1 MKDLNR
7 IKVVLVE
14 KREQTSGW
22 QSSLAKTLL
31 PYPNGVPIHRNPI
44 WQLCSK

>member
-14 KREQTSGW
+14 KRKQTSGW
-22 QSSLAKTLL
+22 QNSLEKIML
-31 PYPNGVPIHRNPI
+31 PYPNGAPIRLNLI
-44 WQLCSK
+44 WQP